1 MGATIFSPLWNNRIS
16 KGDGTG
22 LIANPNKNGDNI
34 PRITLGADYPVWAIC
49 MEDPKYYAVH
59 TRMEIINYGR
69 SIFCLGY
76 NFSSG
81 TLNGVATGDVK
92 DIKRIQCKIAISVKN
107 GEPVPP
113 EFKVY

>member
-34 PRITLGADYPVWAIC
+34 PRITLGADYPVLAIC

-59 TRMEIINYGR
+59 TKD
-69 SIFCLGY
+69 
-76 NFSSG
+76 
-81 TLNGVATGDVK
+81 GDNQLWK
-92 DIKRIQCKIAISVKN
+92 KYFLFRI
-107 GEPVPP
+107 
-113 EFKVY
+113 